1 MHAVES
7 AAAFRRLVN
16 LRKSTNRF
24 QPDKIVNDDIIVD
37 ILDSTLTS
45 PSGFNLQPT
54 HVMIVRCPILRKSL
68 AKNAMLGPGNAY
80 RTVDSSFLA
89 VFLSDLEP
97 TKRIARIVKLERDW
111 GGRNASYLSTLPVVA
126 GFLLGT
132 NDGLLA
138 GAFKRLAANWL
149 SGPVDK
155 KDANKDNAT
164 NNTTFDIPFPPDS
177 KSILGIDT
185 KPMPSME
192 DARSWGYKNASLM
205 AQTFVLAATSHDLS
219 TCMMEGFDARCVK
232 QILSVPDRY
241 AIPLMVATGY
251 EYQDKDKESIND
263 GKETPGGKGNSEN
276 DGGVRDNRTPRLP
289 REVVF
294 FGDGFGKPLDLS
306 WGERKN

>member
-1 MHAVES
+1 
-7 AAAFRRLVN
+7 
-16 LRKSTNRF
+16 
-24 QPDKIVNDDIIVD
+24 
-37 ILDSTLTS
+37 
-45 PSGFNLQPT
+45 
-54 HVMIVRCPILRKSL
+54 MIVRCPILRKSL

-205 AQTFVLAATSHDLS
+205 AQTFVLAATSHNLS
-219 TCMMEGFDARCVK
+219 TCMMEGEF
-232 QILSVPDRY
+232 
-241 AIPLMVATGY
+241 
-251 EYQDKDKESIND
+251 E
-263 GKETPGGKGNSEN
+263 
-276 DGGVRDNRTPRLP
+276 
-289 REVVF
+289 
-294 FGDGFGKPLDLS
+294 
-306 WGERKN
+306 